1 MTSREARSLLEQLEA
16 AKGALPPYDTKAVQA
31 VTDEVGRIADD
42 LREGLEALQAAAA
55 ARAARKGASDAS
67 GDGDDDDDDDDDD
80 GGALGGHGGGDD
92 GSTALRVMRA
102 TIARNKRCLLAYVM
116 HRADRV
122 ELLRWIGGPVLSPDS
137 GAKLSS
143 EEVDHF
149 KREPRR
155 MRRVRGTLVRAC
167 ARSRASERAC
177 AAARLRAHPHPRT
190 TGRAPGRARSHSLN
204 PLSPRAL
211 LFPSASAAHTQATAS
226 CL

>member
-16 AKGALPPYDTKAVQA
+16 AKGALPPYDTKGVQA

-55 ARAARKGASDAS
+55 ARVARKGASDA
-67 GDGDDDDDDDDDD
+67 GGDGDGDDGDDDDDDG
-80 GGALGGHGGGDD
+80 GGARGGHGGGDD

-137 GAKLSS
+137 SAKLSS

-149 KREPRR
+149 KREPGACGA
-155 MRRVRGTLVRAC
+155 RV
-167 ARSRASERAC
+167 ARSC
-177 AAARLRAHPHPRT
+177 K
-190 TGRAPGRARSHSLN
+190 RARV
-204 PLSPRAL
+204 
-211 LFPSASAAHTQATAS
+211 
-226 CL
+226 

>member
-16 AKGALPPYDTKAVQA
+16 AKCALPPYDTKGVQA

-55 ARAARKGASDAS
+55 ARVARKGASDAGGD
-67 GDGDDDDDDDDDD
+67 GDGDDDDDDDGG
-80 GGALGGHGGGDD
+80 GGARGGHGGGDD

-137 GAKLSS
+137 SAKLSS

-149 KREPRR
+149 KREPGACGA
-155 MRRVRGTLVRAC
+155 RV
-167 ARSRASERAC
+167 ARSC
-177 AAARLRAHPHPRT
+177 K
-190 TGRAPGRARSHSLN
+190 RARV
-204 PLSPRAL
+204 
-211 LFPSASAAHTQATAS
+211 
-226 CL
+226 